1 MKFDAE
7 FWRDILVEVIGGV
20 ILFLVLRKV
29 LK

>member
-7 FWRDILVEVIGGV
+7 FWRDILVEIIGGV
-20 ILFLVLRKV
+20 ILFFLLKKV